1 MKTRL
6 IVNIHSISVGI
17 LERMPVTCPQ
27 VFDLHF
33 QSATGL
39 GMIGRTMG
47 RALCSSSQNLD
58 TNCGPRSDTI
68 VFGTPCKLRIR
79 AICSSAY
86 VATVYFTLTE
96 SGQSL

>member
-39 GMIGRTMG
+39 HCSKMRNGPLYQGASFPFTPKRDTPFIG
-47 RALCSSSQNLD
+47 D
-58 TNCGPRSDTI
+58 TFR
-68 VFGTPCKLRIR
+68 
-79 AICSSAY
+79 
-86 VATVYFTLTE
+86 
-96 SGQSL
+96 